1 MHAQAYG
8 QPEARVVGV
17 RHPLAAITPEEIV
30 QRADAVVEQIIE
42 RLMAAH

>member
-17 RHPLAAITPEEIV
+17 RHPLAAIAPEEIV